1 MGVITIEI
9 PQGIKRTYQIR
20 SKARAQKILD
30 SLDSARSAENVGESE
45 GPTKNG
51 NRAKEA
57 GDLES
62 VLDSVTGMWAAR
74 KESTEALAKKLR
86 DGWDRS
92 DAK

>member
-1 MGVITIEI
+1 MITIEI

-30 SLDSARSAENVGESE
+30 SLDSAHSAEDLGIAE

-51 NRAKEA
+51 SGAKEA
-57 GDLES
+57 ADLES
-62 VLDSVTGMWAAR
+62 ALDSVTGMWATR
-74 KESTEALAKKLR
+74 KESTEAIAKKLR